1 MSLKSVT
8 VQTKEKPESFISFLR
23 RDLIKNRWIYGMLL
37 PVLLYYIIFHY
48 APMYGAIISFKNFS
62 PGLGIWDSPWVGL
75 RHFKDFFGSVYFG
88 RIFKNTITISFT
100 GILFGFPAPII
111 LALLLNELWSKK
123 FTRVVQTVTYLPHFI
138 SVVVICGMVKSFT
151 NDTGLIN
158 DIIVLFGGSRKT
170 LLNDPNLFVPIYI
183 ISGLWQQL
191 GWSAIIYIA
200 ALSGIDPQLYEAA
213 KIDGAGKFRQTFSI
227 TLPGILPTIMIM
239 LILEIG
245 AVMSVSSEKILLL
258 YHPTIYKTS
267 DVISTYIYRK
277 GIQETNYSYSTAVGL
292 FNSVVNF
299 TLLVCSNKIS
309 KMATG
314 SSLW

>member
-1 MSLKSVT
+1 MKSVV
-8 VQTKEKPESFISFLR
+8 VQSKEKKESYFSLIYN
-23 RDLIKNRWIYGMLL
+23 DLVKNRWIYGMLL

-48 APMYGAIISFKNFS
+48 APMYGAIIAFKNFS
-62 PGLGIWDSPWVGL
+62 PGLGIWNSPWVGL

-88 RIFKNTITISFT
+88 RIFGNTIKISFT

-111 LALLLNELWSKK
+111 LALMLNELWSKK

-151 NDTGLIN
+151 NDSGLIN
-158 DIIVLFGGSRKT
+158 DIIVLFGGERKT
-170 LLNDPNLFVPIYI
+170 MLNDPALFVPIYI
-183 ISGLWQQL
+183 ISNLWQQL

-213 KIDGAGKFRQTFSI
+213 TIDGAGKFRQVFSI
-227 TLPGILPTIMIM
+227 TLPGILPTVMIM

-258 YHPTIYKTS
+258 YHPTIYKTA
-267 DVISTYIYRK
+267 DVISTYVYRK
-277 GIQETNYSYSTAVGL
+277 GLQETNYSYSTAVGL

-299 TLLVCSNKIS
+299 TLLVCSNKLS
-309 KMATG
+309 KIATG